1 MGGSGGDTSAPVV
14 IEVTGFE
21 CVDKETAS
29 VLQEII
35 RETTNRINKLQAQ
48 ESINEVTA
56 AKLAADILLEKQHGD
71 VRAAKLAADVAVE
84 KQRLEYLNTKSTND
98 KLEASI
104 GGESGGLTLAK
115 KASTF
120 MSGLGSALPNT

>member
-1 MGGSGGDTSAPVV
+1 M
-14 IEVTGFE
+14 
-21 CVDKETAS
+21 
-29 VLQEII
+29 
-35 RETTNRINKLQAQ
+35 
-48 ESINEVTA
+48 A
-56 AKLAADILLEKQHGD
+56 AKLAADIKLEKQQGD

-84 KQRLEYLNTKSTND
+84 KQRLEYLKTKSTND

-120 MSGLGSALPNT
+120 MSGLGSALPNTAQRLDLYKLHETLEAKTADTSNLASGSAQLFLTPKDLNLKLNM